1 MKFQKTARLTA
12 RELEVLKLLSQEFST
27 KEIAQNLNLSSST
40 IESHRRNLLI
50 KMQVKNVAGLI
61 RRSFE
66 VGILSVGSNMQTIGN
81 NFQQMQRKAS
91 GLTISF

>member
-1 MKFQKTARLTA
+1 MNFHNVTRLTS
-12 RELEVLKLLSQEFST
+12 RELEVLKLLSQEYST
-27 KEIAQNLNLSSST
+27 KEIAKGLNLSSST

-66 VGILSVGSNMQTIGN
+66 VGILSVDKKTTFPTNDFQGITIN
-81 NFQQMQRKAS
+81 H
-91 GLTISF
+91 